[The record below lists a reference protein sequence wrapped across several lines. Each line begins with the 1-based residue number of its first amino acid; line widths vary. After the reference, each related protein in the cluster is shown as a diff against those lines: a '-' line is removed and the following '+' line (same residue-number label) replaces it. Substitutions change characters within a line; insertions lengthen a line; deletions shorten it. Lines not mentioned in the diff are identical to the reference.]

1 MMSIYN
7 DCIMY
12 MLKEKIMTKVSGESP
27 LIFYENGEPIN
38 IEEISEEP
46 GKSLKGNNTLYNGI
60 G

>member
-1 MMSIYN
+1 MIVYAER
-7 DCIMY
+7 
-12 MLKEKIMTKVSGESP
+12 EKMTKVSGESP